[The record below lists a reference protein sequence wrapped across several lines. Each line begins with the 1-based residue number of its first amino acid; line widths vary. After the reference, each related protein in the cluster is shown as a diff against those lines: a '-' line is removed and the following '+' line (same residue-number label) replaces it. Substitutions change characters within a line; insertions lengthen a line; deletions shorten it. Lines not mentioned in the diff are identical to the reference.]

1 MADATAERIVIAVL
15 TYKRP
20 DDIVTALTA
29 LDRQES
35 GDHRRVEILV
45 IDNDPLA
52 SAQTTVES
60 LGLGHIRYV
69 HEPKAGIAAAR
80 NRALAESADVPLLI
94 FVDDDET
101 PSENWLRSLLATY
114 DLTRPTAVVGPVI
127 SEFPFEPDEWM
138 RGGRFFDRRRMPT
151 GTVVT
156 AAATNNLLLDL
167 DQLRTMNLS
176 FDERYGLSGGSD
188 TLFTRQIVLAGGRMV
203 WCDEAVVVDRVPA
216 DRMSRDWVLRRAFRS
231 GNSWSRT
238 NLELSSGLARAVVRA
253 KSTLQGLVRLGGG
266 ATQVGLGVVSGN
278 IAHRAR
284 GTRTVARGAGLIA
297 GAFGHVYSEYRRS
310 PSTEAEPTP

>member
-1 MADATAERIVIAVL
+1 MGNSTGDRVVIAVL

-20 DDIVTALTA
+20 DDIIVALAA
-29 LDRQES
+29 LDAQVS
-35 GDHRRVEILV
+35 GADRMVQILV

-52 SAQTTVES
+52 SAQPIVES
-60 LGLGHIRYV
+60 LGHDHIRYV
-69 HEPKAGIAAAR
+69 HEPKTGIAAAR
-80 NRALAESADVPLLI
+80 NRALAESHDASLLI

-101 PSENWLRSLLATY
+101 PSEHWLRSLLATY
-114 DLTRPTAVVGPVI
+114 DLTRAAAVVGPVI
-127 SEFPFEPDEWM
+127 SEFPFEPDAWM

-167 DQLRTMNLS
+167 NQLRAMNLS

-188 TLFTRQIVLAGGRMV
+188 TLFTRQIVIAGGRMV
-203 WCDEAVVVDRVPA
+203 WCDEAGVVDRVPA
-216 DRMSRDWVLRRAFRS
+216 ERMSRDWVLRRAFRS

-238 NLELSSGLARAVVRA
+238 NLELSSGLRRAWVRA
-253 KSTLQGLVRLGGG
+253 RSTGQGLVRVGGG
-266 ATQVGLGVVSGN
+266 TTQLCLGVISRN

-297 GAFGHVYSEYRRS
+297 GAFGHVYSEYRRT
-310 PSTEAEPTP
+310 PPTEAELTR